1 MMKTKNVS
9 QRVNVNATLSSSVD
23 SVSVEI
29 SLNVTPGEYHVAV
42 LDDEHFDL
50 IAVKRTKKNPPN

>member
-1 MMKTKNVS
+1 MMS
-9 QRVNVNATLSSSVD
+9 QRVDVNATLSSSVD

-29 SLNVTPGEYHVAV
+29 SPNVTPGEYHVVV

-50 IAVKRTKKNPPN
+50 IAVKRTKKNSQN